1 MMDIKVLASGSSGN
15 CYYVSD
21 GNSSVLIECGIKI
34 DQIRKGCG
42 FRLSEIKACLISH
55 EHF

>member
-1 MMDIKVLASGSSGN
+1 MIEIAPFASGSTGN
-15 CYYVSD
+15 CYRITD
-21 GNSSVLIECGIKI
+21 GRTPLLLECGIQYK
-34 DQIRKGCG
+34 QIQKGCG

>member
-1 MMDIKVLASGSSGN
+1 MEIKVLASGSKGN
-15 CYYVSD
+15 AYMVSD
-21 GNSSVLIECGIKI
+21 GNTKLLLECGIKYKDI
-34 DQIRKGCG
+34 QKGCG